1 MILMVG
7 WFYYSIVSLSPL
19 AHSITRS
26 FPGSSRISTVRSS
39 FVRIDTKRKH
49 HSFLSRKV
57 CLVRSVI
64 AIGIMDTFAMTDHIF
79 FGI

>member
-7 WFYYSIVSLSPL
+7 SIDIILLSLSPL
-19 AHSITRS
+19 TLSLALSLVRR
-26 FPGSSRISTVRSS
+26 GSRL
-39 FVRIDTKRKH
+39 FVRPSYALTRNGSIIPSSLLGR
-49 HSFLSRKV
+49 FAF
-57 CLVRSVI
+57 RSVI